1 MSEHDQLI
9 IPGSAQSDPKA
20 FEVLRVWIAH
30 GGQHVSIR
38 PDIWDDV
45 GTWGIM
51 LADLAGHVA
60 NAYQQQKGLDR
71 VEALK
76 RIKALLDADCRFRL
90 IHPRASSFRT

>member
-1 MSEHDQLI
+1 MSEKDQLI
-9 IPGSAQSDPKA
+9 IPGSAQSDPKG
-20 FEVLRVWIAH
+20 FEILRVWIAH

-38 PDIWDDV
+38 PDIWNDV

-76 RIKALLDADCRFRL
+76 RIKVLFDAEL
-90 IHPRASSFRT
+90 SFPTDEPTGKFV

>member
-71 VEALK
+71 VETLK
-76 RIKALLDADCRFRL
+76 RIKALLDAEL
-90 IHPRASSFRT
+90 SFPTDAPTGKFI